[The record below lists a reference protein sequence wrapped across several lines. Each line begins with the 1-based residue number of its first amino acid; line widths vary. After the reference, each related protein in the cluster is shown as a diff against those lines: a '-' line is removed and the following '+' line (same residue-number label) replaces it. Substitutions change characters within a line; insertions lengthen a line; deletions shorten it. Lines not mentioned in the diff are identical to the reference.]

1 MKHLSLLG
9 LIIALTSFVVAPS
22 YAQSSSCGSDA
33 DTDAVVVEE
42 DVITVAP
49 ADSSDAMNN
58 QNMTDDDAQE
68 VVVEED
74 EVMED

>member
-1 MKHLSLLG
+1 MKHLSLLS
-9 LIIALTSFVVAPS
+9 LIMAVVAPS

-58 QNMTDDDAQE
+58 QNMTDGNAQE